1 MLRWQQFE
9 DSMKLVKKN
18 AEKHIESSDLE
29 RICKKFDLSKEI
41 VELLFIRNIDDD
53 EKIEKFLHPS
63 VKDFYDPFLLSGMRE
78 AVNII
83 NRAIKKRKK
92 ITIFGDYDVD
102 GVSATALLILLFKD
116 KGVNVSHFM
125 PNRYVDGYGLSN
137 DAIDKIKKN
146 FGTELL
152 ITVDCGISCHDEVEY
167 AKSLGMEVIITDH
180 HDIPDILP
188 ETTTINA
195 KLPNQQYPFHEICG
209 TGVAFKL
216 AQALNGLQYAMKF
229 LPITCI
235 ATIADIVPLVDEN
248 RAIVK
253 LGLDNFFE
261 NLPKGI
267 EMLYRKLEMEKPNAL
282 DISFKL
288 TPKLNASG
296 RMGSADTSLQL
307 YLEKDE
313 KKIQKLID
321 DILEFNT
328 QRQELCNV
336 VYEQCQEMLKNKNLA
351 NSRAI
356 VLASKD
362 WDSGVLGIVA
372 ARLTEEYWRPT
383 FLFAIEDDICSGSGR
398 SIPNINIHFC
408 LNLMKDFLESFG
420 GHTMAAGVKI
430 KEEKLNDFETHL
442 NSILQ
447 KNYSADLFVPQRNF
461 DIDIDID
468 KINKD
473 FIQDL
478 NILEPLGSENP
489 RPLFKI
495 QFNKSN
501 ATLMRNHPNHIMLN
515 LNNIKAIGFNL
526 SKWQSVLNQNTLKE
540 AIVELGI
547 DVYKGTEST
556 RMFLKNI
563 SPSKNLKIGDNEKLI
578 GEYLKQIEF
587 STNKFANAPVYSVY
601 DNNLKDIIKNFDLAT
616 GTLFISHTYG
626 SFTAFA
632 NDDELNKYVSSYFY
646 NDILED
652 KGHNVLVLTP
662 SNNNNF
668 SNYNN
673 IVFLDAVLDKN
684 YIAFFNANTNAKI
697 YVPKTLKIQ
706 QRLLNEI
713 DIDRNTFGF
722 YYTVMQNNLK
732 VNKRYPNLYDFYQK
746 CKSRYGTINFVE
758 FSLVEMVLK
767 ELGILIE
774 IEAENGIQFNIDKSI
789 STKLENSTIYKKAK
803 QLKEGE

>member
-1 MLRWQQFE
+1 
-9 DSMKLVKKN
+9 MKLVKKN

-63 VKDFYDPFLLSGMRE
+63 VKDFYNPFLLSGMRE

-83 NRAIKKRKK
+83 NHAIKKRKK

-116 KGVNVSHFM
+116 KGIKVSHFM

-195 KLPNQQYPFHEICG
+195 KLPNQEYPFHEICG

-216 AQALNGLQYAMKF
+216 AQALCGLNYAMKF
-229 LPITCI
+229 LPIVCI

-253 LGLDNFFE
+253 LGLDNFFQ

-267 EMLYRKLEMEKPNAL
+267 EMLYHRLEMERPTAM

-296 RMGSADTSLQL
+296 RMGNADASLQL

-321 DILEFNT
+321 DILEYNI

-336 VYEQCQEMLKNKNLA
+336 VYEQCQKMLENKNLA

-356 VLASKD
+356 VLASKN

-408 LNLMKDFLESFG
+408 LNQMKDFLESFG

-430 KEEKLNDFETHL
+430 KEDKLNEFETQL
-442 NSILQ
+442 NAVLQ
-447 KNYSADLFVPQRNF
+447 KNYPADLFIPQKKF
-461 DIDIDID
+461 DIDIDIN

-478 NILEPLGSENP
+478 DILEPLGSENP

-501 ATLMRNHPNHIMLN
+501 ATPMRNHPNHLMLN
-515 LNNIKAIGFNL
+515 LNNIKAVGFNL
-526 SKWQSVLNQNTLKE
+526 SKWQNVLNQNTLKE

-547 DVYKGTEST
+547 DVYRGTEST

-563 SPSKNLKIGDNEKLI
+563 SPSKNLKIGDNEKII

-587 STNKFANAPVYSVY
+587 STNKFASAPIYSVY
-601 DNNLKDIIKNFDLAT
+601 DNNNIKELVKNFDLAT
-616 GTLFISHTYG
+616 GTLFVSHTYG

-632 NDDELNKYVSSYFY
+632 NDNDLNKYVSSYFY

-652 KGHNVLVLTP
+652 KGHNVLVLNP
-662 SNNNNF
+662 NNKNNF

-684 YIAFFNANTNAKI
+684 YIAFFNSITNAKI

-706 QRLLNEI
+706 QKLLNEL
-713 DIDRNTFGF
+713 DLERETFGF
-722 YYTVMQNNLK
+722 YYTLILNNLK
-732 VNKRYPNLYDFYQK
+732 NNRRYLNLYDFYQK
-746 CKSRYGTINFVE
+746 CKSKIGTIKFVE

-767 ELGILIE
+767 ELGILNE
-774 IEAENGIQFNIDKSI
+774 IENENEMQFSINKNI
-789 STKLENSTIYKKAK
+789 STKLDNSIIYNKAK
-803 QLKEGE
+803 ELKSGD